1 MVSSFRNPVL
11 GHSAGSLWFWFLFTV
26 VAALSQGC
34 HRISAQDLE
43 RKLGIEVKR
52 TYGVPWNVSVEYGVL
67 VDGRD
72 GQSYRTVAIGSK
84 IWMAQ
89 NLAYNAFGSWCLEN
103 EDDSCRKY
111 GRIYQW
117 SSAMDIGIR
126 YDNDHWQGSDSNHQ
140 GICPVDWH
148 VPSDQEWDD
157 LVVFVGGSASAGRVL
172 KATSGWSAE
181 PPALGGHGG
190 DDVVGMR
197 ILPGNHGG
205 TAGEAIGHH
214 SMAKFWSST
223 GRNGRTASNVEFDGE
238 TDSSH
243 RGEQVKTDALSLR
256 CIKDVSNG
264 VRN

>member
-1 MVSSFRNPVL
+1 MVSSFRNWVF
-11 GHSAGSLWFWFLFTV
+11 GRSAESFRFHFLILV

-34 HRISAQDLE
+34 HRMSAHDLE
-43 RKLGIEVKR
+43 RRLGLEGKR
-52 TYGVPWNVSVEYGVL
+52 TYGVPWNASMTYGVL

-72 GQSYRTVAIGSK
+72 GRSYRTVAIGPQ

-89 NLAYNAFGSWCLEN
+89 NLAYKVFGSWCPEDQ
-103 EDDSCRKY
+103 DDSCRKY

-126 YDNDHWQGSDSNHQ
+126 YDNNHWQSSDSIHQ

-148 VPSDQEWDD
+148 VPSDEDWDG
-157 LVVFVGGSASAGRVL
+157 LVAFVGGSASAGKAL

-181 PPALGGHGG
+181 LPALGGQGG

-197 ILPGNHGG
+197 ILPANHSSSD
-205 TAGEAIGHH
+205 GEVTGQHT
-214 SMAKFWSST
+214 MAEFWSST

-243 RGEQVKTDALSLR
+243 RSEQVKTDALSLR
-256 CIKDVSNG
+256 CIKDAP
-264 VRN
+264 